1 MTGQVVAF
9 RISNT
14 EYTKLTEYAQ
24 KNNISVSEAVRRAV
38 RWMLILQLGRSR

>member
-14 EYTKLTEYAQ
+14 EYAKLTEYA
-24 KNNISVSEAVRRAV
+24 KENNITVSEAVRRAV
-38 RWMLILQLGRSR
+38 KWMLILQQGRSR

>member
-14 EYTKLTEYAQ
+14 EYAKLTEYAQ
-24 KNNISVSEAVRRAV
+24 KNNITVSEAVRRAV
-38 RWMLILQLGRSR
+38 RWMLILQQGRSR